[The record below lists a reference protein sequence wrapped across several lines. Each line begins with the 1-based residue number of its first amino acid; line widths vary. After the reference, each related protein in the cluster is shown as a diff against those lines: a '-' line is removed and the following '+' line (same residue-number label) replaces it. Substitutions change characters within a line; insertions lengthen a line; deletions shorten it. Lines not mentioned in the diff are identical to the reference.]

1 MWPLPVRNS
10 GSQYAHCA
18 HSRIRTGDRR
28 PGGRY
33 RPVLGRASRRCLKLR
48 HRLKRRILDQ
58 VCAASSPSTAHAKFW
73 WDGGITTTTVHYT
86 NPCNSIKSATVL
98 YINHEG
104 DKYTC
109 ITALPKSTA
118 SKKILH
124 GLFGAVKKLKAG
136 C

>member
-1 MWPLPVRNS
+1 MRIARTAGSALATVGLVAGIGLSSAGPAAAAS
-10 GSQYAHCA
+10 GSV
-18 HSRIRTGDRR
+18 I
-28 PGGRY
+28 
-33 RPVLGRASRRCLKLR
+33 ASSGEFSIKCEP
-48 HRLKRRILDQ
+48 
-58 VCAASSPSTAHAKFW
+58 ASSPSTAHAKFW

-86 NPCNSIKSATVL
+86 NPCNSTKSATVL